1 MTSRAQSSEDQWK
14 KWRRN
19 SGIRYSGWCAVS
31 QLHLQCGGV
40 DKHRPQCVRSVTTA
54 MIISSIFPVVWRVRD
69 PTYRQDSR
77 EEVLLQ
83 TMQNLRFKNAAPRYD
98 CSVYSCCGFP
108 FLHFLLSVHRL
119 RNIIISSSLN
129 ASTKIR
135 TLVTTERW
143 RLGYFNCWVHWSAIA
158 KVSTRCRKWDIRVR
172 ASSYHSSSVTP
183 WTQRRGFPAANT
195 QECASTCKANA
206 TPLISLLLLSSIY
219 SLPRYAK
226 LIACSLFICV
236 FVYLFLLFA
245 CHFLW

>member
-1 MTSRAQSSEDQWK
+1 MKRKAGMTSRAQSSEDQWK

-31 QLHLQCGGV
+31 QLYFQCGGV

-54 MIISSIFPVVWRVRD
+54 MIISSIFPVVRRVRD

-119 RNIIISSSLN
+119 RNIIIISSLN
-129 ASTKIR
+129 ASTTR
-135 TLVTTERW
+135 SERLSLRGGAWGTLTA
-143 RLGYFNCWVHWSAIA
+143 GYTGLPSP
-158 KVSTRCRKWDIRVR
+158 RCPLDAVNGVLPDDVFISSSSGRELWDIRVR

-195 QECASTCKANA
+195 QGMRLHVQGK
-206 TPLISLLLLSSIY
+206 
-219 SLPRYAK
+219 RYATYQPP
-226 LIACSLFICV
+226 FIV
-236 FVYLFLLFA
+236 IYL
-245 CHFLW
+245 